1 MSSKVSVVIPV
12 YNTQKYLDQCL
23 GSILFQTYRNLEI
36 ICVNDGSTDNSLAI
50 LQKYAKFDKRIKIID
65 QKNMGISPARNEGM
79 KVATGEFI
87 IFFDSDDFFDSTM
100 MEEMVMK
107 AEEYDA
113 DIAVCSYSVFDDRV
127 QKDVSGTLLPLIST
141 EAAAP
146 EM

>member
-100 MEEMVMK
+100 IEEMVMK